1 MSQFEDKIIL
11 KDIGQAQ
18 QIGGLADENIR
29 VIEKRTG
36 ARIVARG
43 QDILLGGSQG
53 SVQAARIVLEYLIEL
68 SGKKELTPSDLQYA
82 LTLTGQA
89 DHAKIADCLGEVI
102 HTTNRGKQ
110 IRAKTMGQYRYVKAI
125 QQRILLLVSALQEQ
139 GKPIWLW

>member
-53 SVQAARIVLEYLIEL
+53 SVQAARIVLEYLICL
-68 SGKKELTPSDLQYA
+68 LYTS
-82 LTLTGQA
+82 
-89 DHAKIADCLGEVI
+89 IAPQFFCKFNL
-102 HTTNRGKQ
+102 
-110 IRAKTMGQYRYVKAI
+110 
-125 QQRILLLVSALQEQ
+125 
-139 GKPIWLW
+139 

>member
-29 VIEKRTG
+29 AIEKRTG

-102 HTTNRGKQ
+102 HTTNR
-110 IRAKTMGQYRYVKAI
+110 R
-125 QQRILLLVSALQEQ
+125 
-139 GKPIWLW
+139 

>member
-29 VIEKRTG
+29 AIEKRTG

-53 SVQAARIVLEYLIEL
+53 SVQAARIVLELSLIHISGIVKLL
-68 SGKKELTPSDLQYA
+68 SAVGEPQPNSASWGKAFAVARMES
-82 LTLTGQA
+82 GN
-89 DHAKIADCLGEVI
+89 IA
-102 HTTNRGKQ
+102 NM
-110 IRAKTMGQYRYVKAI
+110 AASAAAI
-125 QQRILLLVSALQEQ
+125 YFICGYFGAS
-139 GKPIWLW
+139 